1 MAVSHRDRIGRA
13 FELLAAG
20 LRPYLDRRM
29 RATSQFKEHWFAEF
43 ARRERGG
50 PISLSDPAVQLK
62 VLADHWDLAFKSEL
76 TRSDRNLVF
85 EVRDLRNR
93 WAHNA
98 SFSIDDTYRA
108 LDSIER
114 LLVAVDATEAAE
126 VGRSKDELMRLK
138 YEADA
143 RKATPKGEALVTQP
157 AAGLKPWRAVIEPHD
172 DVARGRFALA
182 EFAADLYLVHLEE
195 GSAEY
200 VDPVEFF
207 RRTYLTEGLRRLL
220 SQAVER
226 VTGVGG
232 VPVVGLQ
239 TSFGGGKTHSMIALY
254 HLLSDTPLE
263 EFPQEVQDLVAATGI
278 GALPPVRRV
287 VLVGTKIA
295 PGQPSRKPDGTEVRT
310 LWGELAWQLGGREGY
325 ELVAE
330 ADRTSTSPGDELRKL
345 LAAYRPC
352 LVLIDEWVA
361 YARQL
366 YAADDLPGGSFDTHF
381 TFAQALTEAA
391 RAVPGALLVLSLP
404 ASEPIGGG
412 GVGSDREIGGAGGR
426 EALARLRTV
435 VGRMEAAWRP
445 ATAEES
451 FEIVRRRLFKPV
463 DPAQLPDRDATARV
477 FGDLYRRQAAEF
489 PAACREAAYVDRMKA
504 AYPIHPELFAR
515 LYEDWS
521 TLERFQ
527 RTRGVLRLMAAV
539 VHALWAGGDQ
549 SPLILPASV
558 PLDDA
563 AVAAELTRNLEDS
576 WKPIIDADIDGPRSL
591 PVEVDREVPNIG
603 RYRAARRVAR
613 TVFLG
618 SAATLR
624 SPHRG
629 LEASRVRLGCVLPGE
644 AIATFGDAL
653 NRLSARATYLYA
665 DQGRYWYGVQP
676 SVAQVARTRAERLL
690 TEARDDVHT
699 EIIRR
704 LREERDRGEFAGV
717 HIAPAT
723 SGDVP
728 DETEA
733 RLVLL
738 GPGTPHVARSA
749 ESAALTAAGEILE
762 RRGNAAREFRNMLVF
777 LAPDQRRLD
786 ELERGVAE
794 FLAWRSVDDERG
806 ADGLNL
812 DPNQA
817 RQAATKRA
825 DADQTVTLRLAETYQ
840 WVLVPTQPEPTGRP
854 GWDAVRV
861 DGQGSLAARASRKLI
876 NEAYLYT
883 TFAPALLRLQLDG
896 TLHSLWES
904 GHVSVNKVWD
914 TFARYLY
921 LPRLRDITVLLDT
934 VSQGPAST
942 TWQQD
947 GFATAEAWDEA
958 AGRYVGLTVGQHVIG
973 ASGTTLIVM
982 PIVAAIQLEAEAGQP
997 PGPAPGNDEQPS
1009 EGITPPGPLPPTPG
1023 AESGAKKLERFFGVV
1038 SLDPTRLNRDFGRV
1052 AQEVIQHLT
1061 SLMGTNVEVTVE
1073 IRATNSD
1080 GFPDATVR
1088 TVSENTRTLR
1098 FTSHEFEEQ

>member
-1 MAVSHRDRIGRA
+1 MRRA
-13 FELLAAG
+13 
-20 LRPYLDRRM
+20 
-29 RATSQFKEHWFAEF
+29 SQVKERWFVEF
-43 ARRERGG
+43 AKRERGEV
-50 PISLSDPAVQLK
+50 SLNDPAVQLK
-62 VLADHWDLAFKSEL
+62 VLADYWDLAFREEL
-76 TRSDRNLVF
+76 RRSDRNVVF
-85 EVRDLRNR
+85 ELRDVRNR

-98 SFSIDDTYRA
+98 SFSVDDTYRA

-114 LLVAVDATEAAE
+114 LLVAVDATEATE

-157 AAGLKPWRAVIEPHD
+157 AAGLKPWRQVIEPHD

-182 EFAADLYLVHLEE
+182 EFAADLYLVHLGE

-226 VTGVGG
+226 VAGIGG
-232 VPVVGLQ
+232 VPVVDLQ

-254 HLLSDTPLE
+254 HLLSGTPLE
-263 EFPQEVQDLVAATGI
+263 ELPQEVQDLIAATGV
-278 GALPPVRRV
+278 GALAAVQRV

-295 PGQPSRKPDGTEVRT
+295 PGQPAQKPDGTEVRT
-310 LWGELAWQLGGREGY
+310 LWGELAWQLGGREAY
-325 ELVAE
+325 ELVAA

-345 LAAYRPC
+345 LAAYSPC
-352 LVLIDEWVA
+352 LLLIDEWVA

-381 TFAQALTEAA
+381 SFAQALTEAA

-404 ASEPIGGG
+404 ASEPINGES
-412 GVGSDREIGGAGGR
+412 GVGSDREVGGVGGR
-426 EALARLRTV
+426 EALARLRNV

-445 ATAEES
+445 ASAEES

-489 PAACREAAYVDRMKA
+489 PTECREAAYVDRMRA

-563 AVAAELTRNLEDS
+563 AVASELTRNLEDS
-576 WKPIIDADIDGPRSL
+576 WKPIIDADIDGRGSL
-591 PVEVDREVPNIG
+591 PAEVDREVPNIG

-618 SAATLR
+618 SAATLG
-624 SPHRG
+624 SPQRG

-690 TEARDDVHT
+690 AEAQDDVHA
-699 EIIRR
+699 EILRR
-704 LREERDRGEFAGV
+704 LREERDRGELAGV

-728 DETEA
+728 DEQEV
-733 RLVLL
+733 RLVVL
-738 GPGTPHVARSA
+738 GPATPHVARSE
-749 ESAALTAAGEILE
+749 ESAALAAVAEILE
-762 RRGNAAREFRNMLVF
+762 RRGSAAREFRNTLVF

-786 ELERGVAE
+786 ELQRGVAE
-794 FLAWRSVDDERG
+794 FLAWRSVDEERG
-806 ADGLNL
+806 AEGLNL

-825 DADQTVTLRLAETYQ
+825 DADHAVTLRLAETYQ
-840 WVLVPTQPEPTGRP
+840 WVLVPTQLEPTGRP

-861 DGQGSLAARASRKLI
+861 EGQGSLAARASRKLI

-896 TLHSLWES
+896 PLQSLWES
-904 GHVSVNKVWD
+904 GHVGVNKVWD

-921 LPRLRDITVLLDT
+921 LPRLRDLTVLLDT
-934 VSQGPAST
+934 VSQGPASI
-942 TWQQD
+942 TWQRD
-947 GFATAEAWDEA
+947 GFATAQDWDEA
-958 AGRYVGLTVGQHVIG
+958 TGRYLGLTVGEHVVG
-973 ASGTTLIVM
+973 ASGATLIVM
-982 PIVAAIQLEAEAGQP
+982 PMIADLQLEAEAAQRHE
-997 PGPAPGNDEQPS
+997 PAPGGVVQPL
-1009 EGITPPGPLPPTPG
+1009 GAITPVEPLPTTPAAG
-1023 AESGAKKLERFFGVV
+1023 PDASKPQRFFGVA

-1061 SLMGTNVEVTVE
+1061 GLMGTEVEVTVE
-1073 IRATNSD
+1073 IRATNPD
-1080 GFPDATVR
+1080 GFPDVTVR
-1088 TVSENTRTLR
+1088 TVSENAHTLR
-1098 FTSHEFEEQ
+1098 FTSHEFEEK

>member
-1 MAVSHRDRIGRA
+1 MAVSHRDRVGQA
-13 FELLAAG
+13 FELPAAG
-20 LRPYLDRRM
+20 LMPYVDRRM
-29 RATSQFKEHWFAEF
+29 RAASQLKERWFAEF
-43 ARRERGG
+43 ARRERGEV
-50 PISLSDPAVQLK
+50 SLDDPATQLK
-62 VLADHWDLAFKSEL
+62 VLADHWDLAFREEL
-76 TRSDRNLVF
+76 RRSDRNVVF
-85 EVRDLRNR
+85 ELRDVRNR

-98 SFSIDDTYRA
+98 TFSIDDTYRA

-114 LLVAVDATEAAE
+114 LLVAVDATEATE

-138 YEADA
+138 YESNA

-157 AAGLKPWRAVIEPHD
+157 TAGLKPWREVIEPHD

-182 EFAADLYLVHLEE
+182 EFAADLYLVHLRE

-226 VTGVGG
+226 VGGVGG
-232 VPVVGLQ
+232 VPVVDLQ

-254 HLLSDTPLE
+254 HLLSGTPLE

-278 GALPPVRRV
+278 GMLPAVRRV

-295 PGQPSRKPDGTEVRT
+295 PGQKPDGTQVQT

-325 ELVAE
+325 ELVVK
-330 ADRTSTSPGDELRKL
+330 ADRTSTSPGDDLRKL
-345 LAAYRPC
+345 LAAYSPC
-352 LVLIDEWVA
+352 LVLIDEWIA

-366 YAADDLPGGSFDTHF
+366 YAADDLPGGSFDAHF
-381 TFAQALTEAA
+381 SFAQALTEAA

-404 ASEPIGGG
+404 ASEPIDAG
-412 GVGSDREIGGAGGR
+412 GVGSDREVGGVGGR

-445 ATAEES
+445 ASAEES

-463 DPAQLPDRDATARV
+463 DPAQLLDRDATAQV

-489 PAACREAAYVDRMKA
+489 PAECREATFVDRMKA

-549 SPLILPASV
+549 SPLILPASF

-563 AVAAELTRNLEDS
+563 AVASELTRNLEDS
-576 WKPIIDADIDGPRSL
+576 WKPIIDADIDGPGSL
-591 PVEVDREVPNIG
+591 PAEVDREVPNIG

-629 LEASRVRLGCVLPGE
+629 IEASRVRLGCVLPGE

-690 TEARDDVHT
+690 TEARDDVHA
-699 EIIRR
+699 EILRR

-728 DETEA
+728 DEQQV
-733 RLVLL
+733 RLVVL
-738 GPGTPHVARSA
+738 GPVVPHVARSE
-749 ESAALTAAGEILE
+749 ESAALAAAGEILE
-762 RRGNAAREFRNMLVF
+762 RRGSAAREFRNMLVF

-786 ELERGVAE
+786 ELEWGVAE
-794 FLAWRSVDDERG
+794 FLAWRSVDEERG

-825 DADQTVTLRLAETYQ
+825 DADQAVTLRLAETYQ
-840 WVLVPTQPEPTGRP
+840 WVLVPTQPEPTGQPR
-854 GWDAVRV
+854 WDTVKV
-861 DGQGSLAARASRKLI
+861 DGQGTLAARASRKLI

-883 TFAPALLRLQLDG
+883 TFAPSLLRLQLDG
-896 TLHSLWES
+896 PLSSLWES
-904 GHVSVNKVWD
+904 GHVSMNKVWD

-921 LPRLRDITVLLDT
+921 LPRLRDITVLLGA
-934 VSQGPAST
+934 VSQGPASI
-942 TWQQD
+942 TWQRD
-947 GFATAEAWDEA
+947 GFATAEGWDEA
-958 AGRYVGLTVGQHVIG
+958 AGRYLGLTVGEHVVG

-982 PIVAAIQLEAEAGQP
+982 P
-997 PGPAPGNDEQPS
+997 
-1009 EGITPPGPLPPTPG
+1009 
-1023 AESGAKKLERFFGVV
+1023 
-1038 SLDPTRLNRDFGRV
+1038 
-1052 AQEVIQHLT
+1052 
-1061 SLMGTNVEVTVE
+1061 
-1073 IRATNSD
+1073 
-1080 GFPDATVR
+1080 
-1088 TVSENTRTLR
+1088 
-1098 FTSHEFEEQ
+1098 

>member
-1 MAVSHRDRIGRA
+1 MAVSHRDRIGQA

-20 LRPYLDRRM
+20 LKPYVDRRM
-29 RATSQFKEHWFAEF
+29 RAASQLKERWFAEL
-43 ARRERGG
+43 ARRERGEV
-50 PISLSDPAVQLK
+50 SLNDPAMQLK
-62 VLADHWDLAFKSEL
+62 VLADHWDLAFREEL
-76 TRSDRNLVF
+76 GRSDRNVVF
-85 EVRDLRNR
+85 ELRDVRNR

-98 SFSIDDTYRA
+98 NFSIDDTYRA

-114 LLVAVDATEAAE
+114 LLVAVDATQAAE

-226 VTGVGG
+226 VAGVGG
-232 VPVVGLQ
+232 DPVVDLQ

-254 HLLSDTPLE
+254 HLLAGTPLK
-263 EFPQEVQDLVAATGI
+263 EFPQEVQDLVAATGVA
-278 GALPPVRRV
+278 GLPAVRRV

-295 PGQPSRKPDGTEVRT
+295 PGQPSQKPDGTEVRT
-310 LWGELAWQLGGREGY
+310 LWGELAWQLGGQEGY
-325 ELVAE
+325 ELIAE

-345 LAAYRPC
+345 LAAYSPC

-381 TFAQALTEAA
+381 SFAQSLTEAT

-404 ASEPIGGG
+404 ASEPIDGG
-412 GVGSDREIGGAGGR
+412 GVGSDREVGGVGGR

-445 ATAEES
+445 ASAEES

-463 DPAQLPDRDATARV
+463 DPTQLRDRDATARV
-477 FGDLYRRQAAEF
+477 FGDLYRRQTAEF
-489 PAACREAAYVDRMKA
+489 PAECREAAYVDRIKA

-539 VHALWAGGDQ
+539 VHGLWAGGDQ

-563 AVAAELTRNLEDS
+563 AVAAELTRNLEDR
-576 WKPIIDADIDGPRSL
+576 WKPIIDADIDGPGSL
-591 PVEVDREVPNIG
+591 PAELDREVPNIG

-613 TVFLG
+613 AVFLG

-624 SPHRG
+624 SPHQG
-629 LEASRVRLGCVLPGE
+629 IEASRVRLGCVLPGE

-690 TEARDDVHT
+690 TEARDDIHA
-699 EIIRR
+699 EIVRR
-704 LREERDRGEFAGV
+704 LREDHDRGEFTGV
-717 HIAPAT
+717 HVVPAT
-723 SGDVP
+723 SSDVP
-728 DETEA
+728 DEQEA

-738 GPGTPHVARSA
+738 GPATPHVARSA

-762 RRGNAAREFRNMLVF
+762 RRGNAAREFRNMLLF

-794 FLAWRSVDDERG
+794 FLAWRSVDEERG

-817 RQAATKRA
+817 RQAATKRT
-825 DADQTVTLRLAETYQ
+825 DADQAVTLRLSETYQ

-854 GWDAVRV
+854 EWDAVRV
-861 DGQGSLAARASRKLI
+861 DGQGSLADRASRKLI

-883 TFAPALLRLQLDG
+883 TFAPALLRLQLER
-896 TLHSLWES
+896 TLLSLWEP

-921 LPRLRDITVLLDT
+921 LPRLRDITVLLGT

-947 GFATAEAWDEA
+947 GFATAEGWDET
-958 AGRYVGLTVGQHVIG
+958 AGRYLSLTVGEHVAG
-973 ASGTTLIVM
+973 ASGTTLIVT
-982 PIVAAIQLEAEAGQP
+982 PTVAAQQLEAETAGLP
-997 PGPAPGNDEQPS
+997 APAPGGAEPS
-1009 EGITPPGPLPPTPG
+1009 GGITPIEPRTPTPG
-1023 AESGAKKLERFFGVV
+1023 VEPGAETLQRFFGVI
-1038 SLDPTRLNRDFGRV
+1038 SLDPTRLNRDFGQV

-1061 SLMGTNVEVTVE
+1061 TLMGTDVEVTVE

-1088 TVSENTRTLR
+1088 TVSENARTLH
-1098 FTSHEFEEQ
+1098 FASHEFEEQ

>member
-1 MAVSHRDRIGRA
+1 
-13 FELLAAG
+13 
-20 LRPYLDRRM
+20 M
-29 RATSQFKEHWFAEF
+29 RAASQLKERWFAEF
-43 ARRERGG
+43 VRRERGEV
-50 PISLSDPAVQLK
+50 SLDDPAMQLK
-62 VLADHWDLAFKSEL
+62 VLTDHWDLAFREEL
-76 TRSDRNLVF
+76 RRSDRNVVF
-85 EVRDLRNR
+85 ELRDVRNR

-114 LLVAVDATEAAE
+114 LLVAIDATEATE

-143 RKATPKGEALVTQP
+143 RKAAPKGEALVTQP
-157 AAGLKPWRAVIEPHD
+157 AAGLKPWREVIEPHD

-182 EFAADLYLVHLEE
+182 EFAADLHLVHLEE

-226 VTGVGG
+226 VAGVGG

-254 HLLSDTPLE
+254 HLLSGTPLK
-263 EFPQEVQDLVAATGI
+263 EFPQEVQDLVAATGV
-278 GALPPVRRV
+278 GALPAVQRV

-295 PGQPSRKPDGTEVRT
+295 PGQPSQKPDDTEIRT
-310 LWGELAWQLGGREGY
+310 LWGEIAWQLGGREGY

-345 LAAYRPC
+345 LAAYGPC

-381 TFAQALTEAA
+381 SFAQALTEAT
-391 RAVPGALLVLSLP
+391 RAVPGALLVLSMP
-404 ASEPIGGG
+404 ASEPIDGG

-445 ATAEES
+445 ASAEES

-463 DPAQLPDRDATARV
+463 DSAQLRDRDATARA

-489 PAACREAAYVDRMKA
+489 PAECREATYVDRMKA

-558 PLDDA
+558 PIDDA
-563 AVAAELTRNLEDS
+563 AVAAELTRNLEDR
-576 WKPIIDADIDGPRSL
+576 WKPIIDADIDGPGSL
-591 PVEVDREVPNIG
+591 PAELDREVPNIG

-613 TVFLG
+613 AVFLG

-624 SPHRG
+624 SPHQG
-629 LEASRVRLGCVLPGE
+629 IEASRVRLGCVLPGE

-690 TEARDDVHT
+690 TEARDDIHA
-699 EIIRR
+699 EIVRR
-704 LREERDRGEFAGV
+704 LREERDRGEFTGV
-717 HIAPAT
+717 HVTPAT
-723 SGDVP
+723 SSDVP

-738 GPGTPHVARSA
+738 GPATPHVARSA

-762 RRGNAAREFRNMLVF
+762 RRGNAAREFRNMLLF

-794 FLAWRSVDDERG
+794 FLAWRSVDEERG

-817 RQAATKRA
+817 RQATTKRT
-825 DADQTVTLRLAETYQ
+825 DADQAVDLRLPETYQ
-840 WVLVPTQPEPTGRP
+840 WALVPTQPEPTGRP
-854 GWDAVRV
+854 EWDAVRV

-896 TLHSLWES
+896 TLLSLWEP
-904 GHVSVNKVWD
+904 GHISVNKVWD

-921 LPRLRDITVLLDT
+921 LPRLRDITVLLGA

-947 GFATAEAWDEA
+947 GFAIAEGWDET
-958 AGRYVGLTVGQHVIG
+958 AGRYLGLTVGEHVAG
-973 ASGTTLIVM
+973 ASGMTLIVT
-982 PIVAAIQLEAEAGQP
+982 PTAAGRQLEAEVAGL
-997 PGPAPGNDEQPS
+997 PGPAPGGAELPGS
-1009 EGITPPGPLPPTPG
+1009 TTPAEPRTPTPG
-1023 AESGAKKLERFFGVV
+1023 VEPGAEKLQRFFGVI
-1038 SLDPTRLNRDFGRV
+1038 SLDPTRLNRDFGQV

-1061 SLMGTNVEVTVE
+1061 TLMGTDVEVTVE
-1073 IRATNSD
+1073 IRATNGD

-1088 TVSENTRTLR
+1088 TVSENARTLH
-1098 FTSHEFEEQ
+1098 FASHEFEGE